1 MARRSKI
8 KTIMLIPSAF
18 AIFSIGWFIKSIS
31 SAHDKRKSDSA
42 VLQMRNSAHF
52 EMRAIDEQE
61 IRQMTEEPGLRDGF
75 GQMD

>member
-1 MARRSKI
+1 
-8 KTIMLIPSAF
+8 MLIPSAF

-42 VLQMRNSAHF
+42 VLRMRDGVHF

-61 IRQMTEEPGLRDGF
+61 IRQIADEPRLSDGF